1 MVNSAEK
8 LLEFVHASPSPFHCA
23 WEASKMLK
31 AAGFTRVREGD
42 EVTDASL
49 TKGYRLRNG
58 AVIAWIKGE
67 ITPSEAGF
75 RMVGAHTDSPNLRL
89 KPRPEY
95 TSNGYHQWGVERYGG
110 PILATWTDR
119 DLGISGR
126 VALRGKDGEV
136 DTALVRIE
144 RPVARIPNVAIHYN
158 REVNREGL
166 KLNVQ
171 KHLPPIVGLGG
182 ETEGDEVLRE
192 LILESL
198 TADGHSWTKSD
209 ILGWDLGLH
218 DLQKP
223 SLGGVSGEFIY
234 APRMDNQFSC
244 FAALQAMTTIV
255 SPKQTAIMALFDHE
269 EVGSQSDSGAKSA
282 LLEQTLKILVPD
294 GKVEMAMA
302 RSFMVSVDMAH
313 GVHPNY
319 ADYHDPK
326 HRPRI
331 NGGPVIKTN
340 VNMRYATDALGA
352 AKFRLACEAEGVGCQ
367 DHIHRSDLACGSTV
381 GPITAAG
388 LAVRTVDVGCAMLS
402 MHSIREMAGSEDI
415 DMMSR
420 VLKRVLA
427 GG

>member
-8 LLEFVHASPSPFHCA
+8 MIEFVHASPSPFHCA
-23 WEASKMLK
+23 WEASKMLV

-42 EVTDASL
+42 EVTDVSRA
-49 TKGYRLRNG
+49 KGFRIRNG
-58 AVIAWIKGE
+58 AVIAWIKGQQQ
-67 ITPSEAGF
+67 PSEGGF
-75 RMVGAHTDSPNLRL
+75 RLVGAHTDSPNIRI

-95 TSNGYHQWGVERYGG
+95 SSSGYIQWGVERYGG

-126 VALRGKDGEV
+126 VALRGKDGKV
-136 DTALVRIE
+136 KTALVKID

-171 KHLPPIVGLGG
+171 KHLPPIIGLGG
-182 ETEGDEVLRE
+182 ETEGDAILRD
-192 LILESL
+192 LIVESL
-198 TADGHSWTKSD
+198 TADGRAWVQSD

-223 SLGGVSGEFIY
+223 SLGGINNEFIF

-244 FAALQAMTTIV
+244 FAALQAMVDIEN
-255 SPKQTAIMALFDHE
+255 PKQTAIMALFDHE

-302 RSFMVSVDMAH
+302 RSFMLSVDMAH

-319 ADYHDPK
+319 ADYHDPQ

-352 AKFRLACEAEGVGCQ
+352 AKFKLACEAEGVDCQ

-388 LAVRTVDVGCAMLS
+388 LAIRTVDIGCAMLS
-402 MHSIREMAGSEDI
+402 MHSIREMAGADDI
-415 DMMSR
+415 DMLSR

-427 GG
+427 EG